1 MPSSWY
7 CCHVTVHAY
16 IPALD
21 DHISVLMLLCV
32 LYTHTVIMCS
42 AVLKFLSLTIIRIVI
57 IDGGLC
63 HVVGRRQSNGTES
76 ESTTGECIYHSR
88 VRPCTSPSPNVT
100 QESHSRMFEQGKQV
114 VVAYQY
120 CFGKI
125 CIIINPASIILAF
138 LTTSLELY
146 KSWFPDPSS
155 SRPWN
160 KAISHPLAT
169 DGHLSEQIIRFDSF
183 DQSSYFSFFCDK
195 LTFTHV

>member
-1 MPSSWY
+1 
-7 CCHVTVHAY
+7 
-16 IPALD
+16 
-21 DHISVLMLLCV
+21 
-32 LYTHTVIMCS
+32 MCS

-63 HVVGRRQSNGTES
+63 HVVERRQSNGTES

-100 QESHSRMFEQGKQV
+100 QESHSRMFEQGKQL

-169 DGHLSEQIIRFDSF
+169 DGHLSEQIICFDSF
-183 DQSSYFSFFCDK
+183 DQSSYFLFFYDK
-195 LTFTHV
+195 LTFAHVSCNNRHFFSVTHVQPLQMVLQILKN